1 MDSAEETRV
10 EAADLPTFPTDDRT
24 LWDVVAAPFIY
35 PAFAVAHQLRLF
47 SLLAKEPRTAAEL
60 SDAMKIA
67 LRPTNALVSTCA
79 ALGLLSSREQRFELT
94 PVARTYL
101 LEDSP
106 YYIGAFIELEIG
118 NADTFR
124 IETVKKAVLTDKSQ
138 VYSGE
143 ELFKSNDAQT
153 ELARIFTKAMHAHS
167 AAAAQVW
174 PSAIDLS
181 DCHQLLDIGGGSGV
195 HAIGAALRWRHLK
208 AVIFET
214 PTVCPI
220 AQEYIARAGLHER
233 VKTYAG
239 DFWTDPFPVSDAHF
253 YADVYHDWPPNQ
265 GRYLARKSYD
275 SLPVGGRIILH
286 EMLFNHEKTGP
297 LTAAGYSTAM
307 LLWTEGQQYTGQEL
321 GEILTDAGFTEVE
334 INPSLG
340 YFSVITGVKR

>member
-1 MDSAEETRV
+1 
-10 EAADLPTFPTDDRT
+10 
-24 LWDVVAAPFIY
+24 
-35 PAFAVAHQLRLF
+35 
-47 SLLAKEPRTAAEL
+47 
-60 SDAMKIA
+60 
-67 LRPTNALVSTCA
+67 
-79 ALGLLSSREQRFELT
+79 
-94 PVARTYL
+94 
-101 LEDSP
+101 
-106 YYIGAFIELEIG
+106 
-118 NADTFR
+118 
-124 IETVKKAVLTDKSQ
+124 
-138 VYSGE
+138 
-143 ELFKSNDAQT
+143 
-153 ELARIFTKAMHAHS
+153 
-167 AAAAQVW
+167 
-174 PSAIDLS
+174 
-181 DCHQLLDIGGGSGV
+181 
-195 HAIGAALRWRHLK
+195 LRWRHLK